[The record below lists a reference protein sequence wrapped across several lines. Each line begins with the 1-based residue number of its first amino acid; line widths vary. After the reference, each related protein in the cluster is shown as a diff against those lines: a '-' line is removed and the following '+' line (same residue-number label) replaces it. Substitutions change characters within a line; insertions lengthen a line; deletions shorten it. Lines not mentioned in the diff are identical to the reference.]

1 MVSFILQLS
10 MNRLNGIDREFEE
23 KVYCFAYYTLYT
35 KCSAIYRMGVTNM
48 LKIQNLKKSYGK
60 RTILNNVNMNI
71 PKGKVYALIGP
82 NGAGKSTI
90 MKILT
95 GLVSKTSGSIIF
107 EGREWSRRDLRKIGS
122 IIEEPPLYKN
132 LSAYDNMKVVT
143 TMLGV
148 SESTILPLLNKVGLG
163 NIDKRPVKQFSL
175 GMKQRLG
182 IAISLINSPKL
193 LILDE
198 PTNGLDPIGI
208 QELREIIES
217 FKSEGMTIMISSHI
231 LSEVEHLA
239 DFIGFIYEGKIVLE
253 KEYDGSENLEELFNN
268 QILFE
273 KRR

>member
-1 MVSFILQLS
+1 
-10 MNRLNGIDREFEE
+10 
-23 KVYCFAYYTLYT
+23 
-35 KCSAIYRMGVTNM
+35 M

-107 EGREWSRRDLRKIGS
+107 EGREWSRQDLRKIGS

-239 DFIGFIYEGKIVLE
+239 DFIGF
-253 KEYDGSENLEELFNN
+253 
-268 QILFE
+268 
-273 KRR
+273 

>member
-1 MVSFILQLS
+1 
-10 MNRLNGIDREFEE
+10 
-23 KVYCFAYYTLYT
+23 
-35 KCSAIYRMGVTNM
+35 M

-107 EGREWSRRDLRKIGS
+107 EGREWSRQDLRKIGS

-239 DFIGFIYEGKIVLE
+239 DFIGFIYEGKIILE

>member
-1 MVSFILQLS
+1 
-10 MNRLNGIDREFEE
+10 
-23 KVYCFAYYTLYT
+23 
-35 KCSAIYRMGVTNM
+35 M

-71 PKGKVYALIGP
+71 PKGKVYSLIGP

-163 NIDKRPVKQFSL
+163 DIDKRPVKQFSL

>member
-1 MVSFILQLS
+1 
-10 MNRLNGIDREFEE
+10 
-23 KVYCFAYYTLYT
+23 
-35 KCSAIYRMGVTNM
+35 M

-148 SESTILPLLNKVGLG
+148 SESAILPLLNKVGLG

-253 KEYDGSENLEELFNN
+253 KEYDGSEN
-268 QILFE
+268 
-273 KRR
+273 

>member
-1 MVSFILQLS
+1 
-10 MNRLNGIDREFEE
+10 
-23 KVYCFAYYTLYT
+23 
-35 KCSAIYRMGVTNM
+35 M

-148 SESTILPLLNKVGLG
+148 SESAILPLLNKVGLG

-253 KEYDGSENLEELFNN
+253 
-268 QILFE
+268 
-273 KRR
+273 

>member
-1 MVSFILQLS
+1 
-10 MNRLNGIDREFEE
+10 
-23 KVYCFAYYTLYT
+23 
-35 KCSAIYRMGVTNM
+35 M

-268 QILFE
+268 QIL
-273 KRR
+273 

>member
-1 MVSFILQLS
+1 
-10 MNRLNGIDREFEE
+10 
-23 KVYCFAYYTLYT
+23 
-35 KCSAIYRMGVTNM
+35 M

-273 KRR
+273 K

>member
-1 MVSFILQLS
+1 
-10 MNRLNGIDREFEE
+10 
-23 KVYCFAYYTLYT
+23 
-35 KCSAIYRMGVTNM
+35 M

-107 EGREWSRRDLRKIGS
+107 EGREWSRQDLRKIGS

-239 DFIGFIYEGKIVLE
+239 DFIGFIYEGKIILE
-253 KEYDGSENLEELFNN
+253 KEYD
-268 QILFE
+268 
-273 KRR
+273 

>member
-1 MVSFILQLS
+1 
-10 MNRLNGIDREFEE
+10 
-23 KVYCFAYYTLYT
+23 
-35 KCSAIYRMGVTNM
+35 M

-239 DFIGFIYEGKIVLE
+239 DFIGFIYEGKIILE
-253 KEYDGSENLEELFNN
+253 KEYD
-268 QILFE
+268 
-273 KRR
+273 

>member
-1 MVSFILQLS
+1 
-10 MNRLNGIDREFEE
+10 
-23 KVYCFAYYTLYT
+23 
-35 KCSAIYRMGVTNM
+35 M

-239 DFIGFIYEGKIVLE
+239 DFIGFIYEGKIILE
-253 KEYDGSENLEELFNN
+253 KEYDGSE
-268 QILFE
+268 
-273 KRR
+273 

>member
-1 MVSFILQLS
+1 
-10 MNRLNGIDREFEE
+10 
-23 KVYCFAYYTLYT
+23 
-35 KCSAIYRMGVTNM
+35 M

-253 KEYDGSENLEELFNN
+253 KE
-268 QILFE
+268 
-273 KRR
+273 

>member
-1 MVSFILQLS
+1 
-10 MNRLNGIDREFEE
+10 
-23 KVYCFAYYTLYT
+23 
-35 KCSAIYRMGVTNM
+35 M
-48 LKIQNLKKSYGK
+48 LKIQNLRKSYGK
-60 RTILNNVNMNI
+60 RTVLDNVNMNI

-95 GLVSKTSGSIIF
+95 GLINKTSGSITI
-107 EGREWSRRDLRKIGS
+107 EGREWSRRDLQKIGS

-143 TMLGV
+143 TMLGI
-148 SESTILPLLNKVGLG
+148 SNSTILPLLNKVGLG
-163 NIDKRPVKQFSL
+163 NIDRRPVKQFSL

-182 IAISLINSPKL
+182 IAIALINSPKL

-217 FKSEGMTIMISSHI
+217 FKSDGMTVMISSHI

-268 QILFE
+268 QIIYE
-273 KRR
+273 KGRRL

>member
-1 MVSFILQLS
+1 
-10 MNRLNGIDREFEE
+10 
-23 KVYCFAYYTLYT
+23 
-35 KCSAIYRMGVTNM
+35 M

-239 DFIGFIYEGKIVLE
+239 DFIGFIYEGKIILE

-273 KRR
+273 KR

>member
-1 MVSFILQLS
+1 
-10 MNRLNGIDREFEE
+10 
-23 KVYCFAYYTLYT
+23 
-35 KCSAIYRMGVTNM
+35 
-48 LKIQNLKKSYGK
+48 
-60 RTILNNVNMNI
+60 LNNVNMNI

-148 SESTILPLLNKVGLG
+148 SESAILPLLNKVGLG

>member
-1 MVSFILQLS
+1 
-10 MNRLNGIDREFEE
+10 
-23 KVYCFAYYTLYT
+23 
-35 KCSAIYRMGVTNM
+35 M

-239 DFIGFIYEGKIVLE
+239 DFIGFIYEGKIILE
-253 KEYDGSENLEELFNN
+253 KEYDGSDNLEELFNN
-268 QILFE
+268 Q
-273 KRR
+273 

>member
-1 MVSFILQLS
+1 
-10 MNRLNGIDREFEE
+10 
-23 KVYCFAYYTLYT
+23 
-35 KCSAIYRMGVTNM
+35 M

-239 DFIGFIYEGKIVLE
+239 DFIGFIYEGKIILE

-273 KRR
+273 

>member
-1 MVSFILQLS
+1 
-10 MNRLNGIDREFEE
+10 
-23 KVYCFAYYTLYT
+23 
-35 KCSAIYRMGVTNM
+35 
-48 LKIQNLKKSYGK
+48 NLKKSYGK

-163 NIDKRPVKQFSL
+163 DIDKRPVKQFSL

>member
-1 MVSFILQLS
+1 
-10 MNRLNGIDREFEE
+10 
-23 KVYCFAYYTLYT
+23 
-35 KCSAIYRMGVTNM
+35 M

-239 DFIGFIYEGKIVLE
+239 DFIGFIYEGKIILE
-253 KEYDGSENLEELFNN
+253 KEYDGSENLGELFNN

>member
-1 MVSFILQLS
+1 
-10 MNRLNGIDREFEE
+10 
-23 KVYCFAYYTLYT
+23 
-35 KCSAIYRMGVTNM
+35 M

-239 DFIGFIYEGKIVLE
+239 DFIGFIYEGKIILE
-253 KEYDGSENLEELFNN
+253 KEYDGSENL
-268 QILFE
+268 
-273 KRR
+273 

>member
-1 MVSFILQLS
+1 
-10 MNRLNGIDREFEE
+10 
-23 KVYCFAYYTLYT
+23 
-35 KCSAIYRMGVTNM
+35 
-48 LKIQNLKKSYGK
+48 
-60 RTILNNVNMNI
+60 LNNVNMNI

-163 NIDKRPVKQFSL
+163 DIDKRPVKQFSL

>member
-1 MVSFILQLS
+1 
-10 MNRLNGIDREFEE
+10 
-23 KVYCFAYYTLYT
+23 
-35 KCSAIYRMGVTNM
+35 M

-148 SESTILPLLNKVGLG
+148 SESAILPLLNKVGLG

-253 KEYDGSENLEELFNN
+253 KEYD
-268 QILFE
+268 
-273 KRR
+273 

>member
-1 MVSFILQLS
+1 
-10 MNRLNGIDREFEE
+10 
-23 KVYCFAYYTLYT
+23 
-35 KCSAIYRMGVTNM
+35 
-48 LKIQNLKKSYGK
+48 
-60 RTILNNVNMNI
+60 MNI

-148 SESTILPLLNKVGLG
+148 SESAILPLLNKVGLG

>member
-1 MVSFILQLS
+1 
-10 MNRLNGIDREFEE
+10 
-23 KVYCFAYYTLYT
+23 
-35 KCSAIYRMGVTNM
+35 M

-239 DFIGFIYEGKIVLE
+239 DFIGFIYEGKIILE

>member
-1 MVSFILQLS
+1 
-10 MNRLNGIDREFEE
+10 
-23 KVYCFAYYTLYT
+23 
-35 KCSAIYRMGVTNM
+35 M

-239 DFIGFIYEGKIVLE
+239 DFIGFIYEGKIILE
-253 KEYDGSENLEELFNN
+253 KEYDGSDNLEELFNN

>member
-1 MVSFILQLS
+1 
-10 MNRLNGIDREFEE
+10 
-23 KVYCFAYYTLYT
+23 
-35 KCSAIYRMGVTNM
+35 M
-48 LKIQNLKKSYGK
+48 LKIQNLRKSYGK
-60 RTILNNVNMNI
+60 RTVLDNVNMNI

-95 GLVSKTSGSIIF
+95 GLINKTSGSITF
-107 EGREWSRRDLRKIGS
+107 EGREWSRRDLQKIGS
-122 IIEEPPLYKN
+122 IIEEPPLYKH

-143 TMLGV
+143 TMLGI
-148 SESTILPLLNKVGLG
+148 SNSTILPLLNKVGLG
-163 NIDKRPVKQFSL
+163 NIDRRPVKQFSL

-182 IAISLINSPKL
+182 IAIALINSPKL

-217 FKSEGMTIMISSHI
+217 FKSDGMTVMISSHI

-268 QILFE
+268 QIIYE
-273 KRR
+273 KGRRL

>member
-1 MVSFILQLS
+1 
-10 MNRLNGIDREFEE
+10 
-23 KVYCFAYYTLYT
+23 
-35 KCSAIYRMGVTNM
+35 M
-48 LKIQNLKKSYGK
+48 LEIKNLIKTYGK
-60 RTILNNVNMNI
+60 RTVLDNISMNI

-95 GLVSKTSGSIIF
+95 GLINKTSGSIMF
-107 EGREWSRRDLRKIGS
+107 EGREWSRRDLGKIGR

-143 TMLGV
+143 TMLGI
-148 SESTILPLLNKVGLG
+148 SESTIPLLLNKVGLG
-163 NIDKRPVKQFSL
+163 SIDNRPVKQFSL

-208 QELREIIES
+208 QELREMIES
-217 FKSEGMTIMISSHI
+217 FKAEGMTIMISSHI

-239 DFIGFIYEGKIVLE
+239 DVIGFIYKGKIVLE
-253 KEYDGSENLEELFNN
+253 KEYDGSENLEELFNS
-268 QILFE
+268 QILLE
-273 KRR
+273 KGRGEL

>member
-1 MVSFILQLS
+1 
-10 MNRLNGIDREFEE
+10 
-23 KVYCFAYYTLYT
+23 
-35 KCSAIYRMGVTNM
+35 M

-71 PKGKVYALIGP
+71 SKGKVYALIGP

-198 PTNGLDPIGI
+198 PTNGLDPIEI

-239 DFIGFIYEGKIVLE
+239 DFIGFIYEGKIILE

>member
-1 MVSFILQLS
+1 MFCL
-10 MNRLNGIDREFEE
+10 
-23 KVYCFAYYTLYT
+23 LYT
-35 KCSAIYRMGVTNM
+35 KRSAIYRMGVTNM
-48 LKIQNLKKSYGK
+48 LKIKNLIKTYGK
-60 RTILNNVNMNI
+60 RTVLDNVNMNI

-95 GLVSKTSGSIIF
+95 GLINKTSGSIIF
-107 EGREWSRRDLRKIGS
+107 EGREWSRRDLQKIGS

-143 TMLGV
+143 TMLGI
-148 SESTILPLLNKVGLG
+148 SESTIPSLLNKVGLG
-163 NIDKRPVKQFSL
+163 SIDKRPVKQFSL

-217 FKSEGMTIMISSHI
+217 FKSEGITIMISSHI

-253 KEYDGSENLEELFNN
+253 KEYNGSENLEELFNS

-273 KRR
+273 KGRKEL

>member
-1 MVSFILQLS
+1 
-10 MNRLNGIDREFEE
+10 
-23 KVYCFAYYTLYT
+23 
-35 KCSAIYRMGVTNM
+35 M

-163 NIDKRPVKQFSL
+163 DIDKRPVKQFSL

-253 KEYDGSENLEELFNN
+253 KEY
-268 QILFE
+268 
-273 KRR
+273 

>member
-1 MVSFILQLS
+1 
-10 MNRLNGIDREFEE
+10 
-23 KVYCFAYYTLYT
+23 
-35 KCSAIYRMGVTNM
+35 M

-239 DFIGFIYEGKIVLE
+239 DFIGFIYEGKIILE

-268 QILFE
+268 QILF
-273 KRR
+273 

>member
-1 MVSFILQLS
+1 
-10 MNRLNGIDREFEE
+10 
-23 KVYCFAYYTLYT
+23 
-35 KCSAIYRMGVTNM
+35 
-48 LKIQNLKKSYGK
+48 KKSYGK

-239 DFIGFIYEGKIVLE
+239 DFIGFIYEGKIILE
-253 KEYDGSENLEELFNN
+253 KEYDGSENLEEL
-268 QILFE
+268 
-273 KRR
+273 

>member
-1 MVSFILQLS
+1 
-10 MNRLNGIDREFEE
+10 
-23 KVYCFAYYTLYT
+23 
-35 KCSAIYRMGVTNM
+35 
-48 LKIQNLKKSYGK
+48 
-60 RTILNNVNMNI
+60 MNI

-163 NIDKRPVKQFSL
+163 DIDKRPVKQFSL

>member
-1 MVSFILQLS
+1 
-10 MNRLNGIDREFEE
+10 
-23 KVYCFAYYTLYT
+23 
-35 KCSAIYRMGVTNM
+35 M

-239 DFIGFIYEGKIVLE
+239 DFIGFIYEGKIILE
-253 KEYDGSENLEELFNN
+253 KEYDGSENLEE
-268 QILFE
+268 
-273 KRR
+273 

>member
-1 MVSFILQLS
+1 
-10 MNRLNGIDREFEE
+10 
-23 KVYCFAYYTLYT
+23 
-35 KCSAIYRMGVTNM
+35 M

-148 SESTILPLLNKVGLG
+148 SESTIFPLLNKVGLG

-175 GMKQRLG
+175 GMKQRLA

-273 KRR
+273 KR

>member
-1 MVSFILQLS
+1 
-10 MNRLNGIDREFEE
+10 
-23 KVYCFAYYTLYT
+23 
-35 KCSAIYRMGVTNM
+35 
-48 LKIQNLKKSYGK
+48 IQNLKKSYGK

-163 NIDKRPVKQFSL
+163 DIDKRPVKQFSL

>member
-1 MVSFILQLS
+1 
-10 MNRLNGIDREFEE
+10 
-23 KVYCFAYYTLYT
+23 
-35 KCSAIYRMGVTNM
+35 M

-163 NIDKRPVKQFSL
+163 DIDKRPVKQFSL

-268 QILFE
+268 QILFK

>member
-1 MVSFILQLS
+1 
-10 MNRLNGIDREFEE
+10 
-23 KVYCFAYYTLYT
+23 
-35 KCSAIYRMGVTNM
+35 
-48 LKIQNLKKSYGK
+48 
-60 RTILNNVNMNI
+60 VNMNI

-239 DFIGFIYEGKIVLE
+239 DFIGFIYEGKIILE